1 MPLSTLLQDL
11 IAEVDEITEKDL
23 HPKVDAL
30 VSAFVAYLKEPR
42 YQNPLTLIELKKLF
56 DAFYEDLNSL
66 VFHIYTQL
74 NTNKRQLLK
83 RSGIFKLDPKQ
94 FDYLNAIANYSSSSV
109 KLSKR
114 SDPEALFQ
122 LRVFGFYK
130 FLTILKTI
138 ELAHSKLFASSSSSD
153 STPLYEKVFK
163 FDLRDIHFQK
173 LLSEKIKI
181 LRQLR
186 LPIQC
191 FLESESQSESSVLE
205 KALHSLENE
214 KNDHLTDLK
223 LAFSQLIQAQT
234 PASKLSIVV
243 HVQKIILN
251 LCASFN
257 NNDQSRLSNDVLI
270 PAFIYVLVNH
280 FPCEVENGLYLHF
293 TFVKNFWKP
302 LDPHQVNT
310 SRLTLTT
317 SLSSYNPI
325 DKDSSSKNIQSR
337 SLAELL
343 NLDENAKVTS
353 EVFKNELAEFSS
365 DEALVNFIQSKYL
378 NTGEL
383 QFCLTNCE
391 AVLYFLLNTPISDI
405 APKGFTIP
413 ADVLDNETFN
423 LSLHEIIQKKYE
435 GPDVIN
441 PKDLSKLLED
451 EFDDTSRSRSSSL
464 FETITNAVS
473 QSVNRSRSNSGVKTT
488 DPFPKKELSSL
499 TADFE
504 TSLKQFSGQT
514 EPYGLSRVRNIFER
528 IGLASHLQVKP
539 VESDTE
545 DLQDTVAMLDHTP
558 EPNRSKRSQSLF
570 DKLSPNLSRARSGS
584 LENPGNSQAASL
596 RRATLSSKF
605 SNGMTEFMTKIS
617 SAANTAA
624 GSSAS
629 IVATENSSRAVHA
642 SLSSVHSIEDPFED
656 AGYVGRNLLG
666 PRSSSLQTMEK
677 WFCNIP
683 DNPPDETSVRHRSN
697 TSISSK
703 CFNTLE
709 SNYNEGSVFSA
720 SFGEL
725 TKFHFTDFESMTI
738 NDLKKLKCYY
748 DQLCT
753 ELISEKT
760 GLKSSKEFLPDDAK
774 EIMSHTSS

>member
-56 DAFYEDLNSL
+56 DAFYDDLNSL

-83 RSGIFKLDPKQ
+83 RSEIFKLDPKQ

-191 FLESESQSESSVLE
+191 FLESESQSE
-205 KALHSLENE
+205 
-214 KNDHLTDLK
+214 
-223 LAFSQLIQAQT
+223 
-234 PASKLSIVV
+234 
-243 HVQKIILN
+243 
-251 LCASFN
+251 
-257 NNDQSRLSNDVLI
+257 
-270 PAFIYVLVNH
+270 
-280 FPCEVENGLYLHF
+280 
-293 TFVKNFWKP
+293 
-302 LDPHQVNT
+302 
-310 SRLTLTT
+310 
-317 SLSSYNPI
+317 
-325 DKDSSSKNIQSR
+325 